1 MDCSQISAVTGFVCS
16 PVRGGV
22 CIQTPYALHD
32 GHGVSV
38 FIFEE
43 NDLYLVTDEGLTL
56 FDLHT
61 SGAMLHGSASQQ
73 RGAIS
78 RLCKQNGTRLGEHD
92 EIHSYARHN
101 HISQTFLS
109 VTETIKKVADWQ
121 RAQLERTDDLLLEDV
136 RLLLLAWRPDEPVVS
151 SPRLIGSTGREYEFH
166 FRQGGEFIDAITP
179 SAQAGAAMA
188 HKLLD
193 VRNLVLNSATP
204 IRIVVNDLGG
214 QSERAARE
222 GQILGGLATITNLS
236 ALKTLGG
243 RVALH

>member
-1 MDCSQISAVTGFVCS
+1 MDCSQISAITGFICS
-16 PVRGGV
+16 PVRGGM
-22 CIQTPYALHD
+22 CIQTPYALHS

-38 FIFEE
+38 FVFEE

-56 FDLHT
+56 FDLQT
-61 SGAMLHGSASQQ
+61 SGAMLHGSAAQH

-78 RLCKQNGTRLGEHD
+78 RICTQHGTRLSERD
-92 EIHSYARHN
+92 EIHSYARRDR
-101 HISQTFLS
+101 ISQTFHL
-109 VTETIKKVADWQ
+109 VAETIKKVADWQ
-121 RAQLERTDDLLLEDV
+121 RSQLARTDDLLLEDV
-136 RLLLLAWRPDEPVVS
+136 RSLLLAWRPDEPVIS
-151 SPRLIGSTGREYEFH
+151 SPRLVGSTGREYEFH
-166 FRQGGEFIDAITP
+166 FRQGVEFIDAITP

-193 VRNLVLNSATP
+193 VRNLVLNSGTP

-214 QSERAARE
+214 SSERAERE

-243 RVALH
+243 HVALH